1 MQINNCLQRIFNR
14 LTRYYA
20 GAGAVRTLFHQAYF
34 TVSSIVVVIK
44 DSFWG
49 GVLGKKKPDKKPGI
63 APGLFQA

>member
-20 GAGAVRTLFHQAYF
+20 GAGVVCPLFHQACF
-34 TVSSIVVVIK
+34 TASSIVVVIK

-49 GVLGKKKPDKKPGI
+49 GVLGKKKSVKKPGI